1 MRCRGGDGRNALRIR
16 PGECLLNLA
25 HRQCIACGL
34 QIACGVFDPDGY
46 AETACGGTEAAAR
59 FVIALLG
66 LLAAGDR
73 EHDVRRTTRPVI
85 GGPLG
90 HRMSHDF
97 ALSGKRSRL
106 SCR

>member
-1 MRCRGGDGRNALRIR
+1 MRRRGDDGRNALRIW
-16 PGECLLNLA
+16 PGKALLNLV
-25 HRQCIACGL
+25 HRQGIACGL
-34 QIACGVFDPDGY
+34 QVACGVFYPDGN
-46 AETACGGTEAAAR
+46 AETAYGRTEAAAR

-73 EHDVRRTTRPVI
+73 EHDVRRTTRPGI